1 MQKRISYIDTICRV
15 LSMQQ
20 DVLLPLFGVMMSF
33 ISYLL
38 SWPSATGNLFYLHMD
53 SLSVLYLHSRYFR
66 IGVML
71 SF

>member
-1 MQKRISYIDTICRV
+1 
-15 LSMQQ
+15 MQQ

-38 SWPSATGNLFYLHMD
+38 SWPFATGNLFYLHMD